1 MITLAPSIAAVILG
15 ALAFTA
21 WLQWHREQQLRRRA
35 IEEQASAETKAKA
48 IRAEVA
54 EALET
59 LNAKVRRLESEVL
72 TEDDGA

>member
-15 ALAFTA
+15 ALAFAA
-21 WLQWHREQQLRRRA
+21 WLQWHREQQTRRRA